1 MRGYREYKNS
11 GNSIIGNIPS
21 RWNLIKFKRICYGF
35 NNGTSCDQISPSENT
50 VAVSRIETISGGKLN
65 YDKVGYILPD
75 SKLDRYKLNKGDI
88 LFSNIN
94 SYEKVGNIAIYDGR
108 APLYH
113 GMNLLRI
120 IPNTVLV
127 NNKFL
132 YHYLKSTL
140 FTLQVQRKCKPA
152 INQVS
157 IPSHYV
163 KDIDIPFPSLAEQES
178 IASFLDEKTAKIDE
192 YIDKKNKEIEALKEW
207 KKALI
212 AHVVTKGLNT
222 NAKMK
227 KFKSLLS
234 DETPSHWK
242 IVRNKN
248 IFESH
253 YEAVSSRKNIPL
265 LSLTTEGVILRDIST
280 GKGKFPKDFEMY
292 NVVYPNNIIFCLFD
306 LDETP
311 RTVGLCYNY
320 GMITNAYTI
329 FKIKNTVLPEYITN
343 YYLAVDNIKALRPY
357 YSGLRKVVQSNRFNS
372 IQIPLPPIE
381 EQQEIVEYI
390 DAATTKADKMI
401 VELTNHVESMKEYKQ
416 RLIADVVTGK
426 INVQPCNT
434 CL

>member
-1 MRGYREYKNS
+1 MKRYDEYKDS
-11 GNSIIGNIPS
+11 GILWIGEIPNHWEVVRLKNVVSCNDETLSEKIDANEIIEYVEIGDVEESKGITNTTHYLFKNAPS
-21 RWNLIKFKRICYGF
+21 RARRITRKDDVIVSTVRTYLKAIARINRDGLIVSTGF
-35 NNGTSCDQISPSENT
+35 
-50 VAVSRIETISGGKLN
+50 AVLRPKSI
-65 YDKVGYILPD
+65 D
-75 SKLDRYKLNKGDI
+75 
-88 LFSNIN
+88 
-94 SYEKVGNIAIYDGR
+94 
-108 APLYH
+108 PLYIAYFSKCD
-113 GMNLLRI
+113 GFTTEVLRYSI
-120 IPNTVLV
+120 GIS
-127 NNKFL
+127 
-132 YHYLKSTL
+132 Y
-140 FTLQVQRKCKPA
+140 PA
-152 INQVS
+152 IATS
-157 IPSHYV
+157 GLLGLYLT
-163 KDIDIPFPSLAEQES
+163 FPPLSEQQH
-178 IASFLDEKTAKIDE
+178 IVSFLDEKTAKIDE

-390 DAATTKADKMI
+390 EAATTKADKMI
-401 VELTNHVESMKEYKQ
+401 VELTSHVESMKEYKQ

-426 INVQPCNT
+426 INVQP
-434 CL
+434 

>member
-1 MRGYREYKNS
+1 MRGYSEYKNS

-163 KDIDIPFPSLAEQES
+163 KDIDIPFPSLTEQES

-192 YIDKKNKEIEALKEW
+192 YIDKKNKEIETLKEW

-227 KFKSLLS
+227 DSGVSWIGEIPEHWDLRRAKYMFKKHKRPVRDT
-234 DETPSHWK
+234 DEVITCFRDGE
-242 IVRNKN
+242 VTL
-248 IFESH
+248 
-253 YEAVSSRKNIPL
+253 RKNRRTTGFTE
-265 LSLTTEGVILRDIST
+265 SLTEVGYQGIRKGDLVIHQMDAFAGAIGISDSD
-280 GKGKFPKDFEMY
+280 GKGTS
-292 NVVYPNNIIFCLFD
+292 VYHCC
-306 LDETP
+306 TP
-311 RTVGLCYNY
+311 VG
-320 GMITNAYTI
+320 NAYTR
-329 FKIKNTVLPEYITN
+329 F
-343 YYLAVDNIKALRPY
+343 YLYVIRQMA
-357 YSGLRKVVQSNRFNS
+357 YSGFIQSLYRGIRERSSDFNFQVFGNQFLY
-372 IQIPLPPIE
+372 IPPIE

-426 INVQPCNT
+426 INVQP
-434 CL
+434 

>member
-1 MRGYREYKNS
+1 MREYSEYKDSHIKWIGEVPKHWEVKRLKNS
-11 GNSIIGNIPS
+11 TILNPS
-21 RWNLIKFKRICYGF
+21 F
-35 NNGTSCDQISPSENT
+35 SAQITP
-50 VAVSRIETISGGKLN
+50 ETIVAYMPMECLRNGVIQERVAPYKDVAA
-65 YDKVGYILPD
+65 YTPFQDDDIVMAKVTPCFE
-75 SKLDRYKLNKGDI
+75 N
-88 LFSNIN
+88 
-94 SYEKVGNIAIYDGR
+94 GNIAV
-108 APLYH
+108 AK
-113 GMNLLRI
+113 NLQSGYGFGTSEIFVIRCQKDTNNQYVFYYLQSDYIKNLGISSMTGTGGLKRVN
-120 IPNTVLV
+120 PYVL
-127 NNKFL
+127 NNSVL
-132 YHYLKSTL
+132 L
-140 FTLQVQRKCKPA
+140 FPPKT
-152 INQVS
+152 
-157 IPSHYV
+157 
-163 KDIDIPFPSLAEQES
+163 EQQH
-178 IASFLDEKTAKIDE
+178 IVSFLDEKTAKIDE

-329 FKIKNTVLPEYITN
+329 FKIKNIVLPEYITN

-390 DAATTKADKMI
+390 EAATTKADKMI

>member
-1 MRGYREYKNS
+1 MREYSEYKKS

-21 RWNLIKFKRICYGF
+21 RWNLIKFKRICHGF
-35 NNGTSCDQISPSENT
+35 NNGTSCDQIAPSENT

-94 SYEKVGNIAIYDGR
+94 SYEKVGNTAIYDGR
-108 APLYH
+108 VPLYH

-127 NNKFL
+127 NNIFL

-157 IPSHYV
+157 VPSHYV
-163 KDIDIPFPSLAEQES
+163 KDIDFPFPSLAEQES
-178 IASFLDEKTAKIDE
+178 IASFLDEKTTKIDE

-227 KFKSLLS
+227 DSGVSWIGEIPEHWEVKRLGSAFIENRTINSSLEITEAYKFNYGALIRK
-234 DETPSHWK
+234 DEDVNPTEMMDTYCK
-242 IVRNKN
+242 YTCLNVNDIVINGLN
-248 IFESH
+248 LNYDF
-253 YEAVSSRKNIPL
+253 VSQRVAKAYAKGIITSAY
-265 LSLTTEGVILRDIST
+265 LTL
-280 GKGKFPKDFEMY
+280 
-292 NVVYPNNIIFCLFD
+292 
-306 LDETP
+306 TP
-311 RTVGLCYNY
+311 RNGINS
-320 GMITNAYTI
+320 
-329 FKIKNTVLPEYITN
+329 N
-343 YYLAVDNIKALRPY
+343 YYLYLLKSMDSMKLFHGMGTGIRLTLSYNEIK
-357 YSGLRKVVQSNRFNS
+357 KQ
-372 IQIPLPPIE
+372 QILFPPLV

-426 INVQPCNT
+426 INVQP
-434 CL
+434 